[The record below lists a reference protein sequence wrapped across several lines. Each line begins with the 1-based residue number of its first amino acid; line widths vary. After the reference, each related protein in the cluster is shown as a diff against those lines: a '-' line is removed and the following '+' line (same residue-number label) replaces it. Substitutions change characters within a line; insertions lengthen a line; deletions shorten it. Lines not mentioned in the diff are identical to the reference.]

1 MADIEK
7 IEEKL
12 NSGSNLVEKEFLIN
26 DELPEVLTIKLL
38 KEKIDELVEEINK
51 LKA

>member
-12 NSGSNLVEKEFLIN
+12 NSGLYPVEKEFLTN
-26 DELPEVLTIKLL
+26 DEIDYVLTIKLL
-38 KEKIDELVEEINK
+38 KEKIDELVEEVNK
-51 LKA
+51 LKE